1 MRKGGNR
8 QREGKHYE
16 PGNVLAAISSYF
28 RVSELK
34 SVYEIK
40 TVNSMAAFPD
50 FSLSQ
55 CLLRRSPETV
65 LTFCRLL
72 HSMACHWSWR
82 RARMLGKQGA
92 SSKEKEGEE
101 RIHLQ
106 CVAVRK
112 GKEQESHCIYR
123 LKKKKRNPSIRTY
136 PIHPMVPSPQRKP
149 LLTICFLSSS
159 GGHLPLVLKTLI
171 AIMFWCFNLRHYL
184 FIYDVRNQDR
194 AHSCF
199 PSSLSD
205 FYYFIIFDS
214 G

>member
-1 MRKGGNR
+1 MLREGLPQQMRKGGNR

-123 LKKKKRNPSIRTY
+123 LKKKEK
-136 PIHPMVPSPQRKP
+136 PIHP
-149 LLTICFLSSS
+149 
-159 GGHLPLVLKTLI
+159 HLPHSPHGPQSPEETTFNYLLFKFFWWSPSTSSKNSYSHYVLVFQLETLSI
-171 AIMFWCFNLRHYL
+171 HL
-184 FIYDVRNQDR
+184 
-194 AHSCF
+194 
-199 PSSLSD
+199 
-205 FYYFIIFDS
+205 
-214 G
+214 